1 MEELQETAIRNQIGF
16 EEAFLNTGDNL
27 QEILKEVA
35 KTKNIDVRRTKSS
48 VSKSGTTSK
57 SNSR

>member
-35 KTKNIDVRRTKSS
+35 KTKNIDVRRTKSNI
-48 VSKSGTTSK
+48 SKSETTSK
-57 SNSR
+57 SHSR

>member
-1 MEELQETAIRNQIGF
+1 MEELQETAIRSQIGF

-35 KTKNIDVRRTKSS
+35 KT
-48 VSKSGTTSK
+48 
-57 SNSR
+57 

>member
-48 VSKSGTTSK
+48 MSKSQSTSK
-57 SNSR
+57 SHSR